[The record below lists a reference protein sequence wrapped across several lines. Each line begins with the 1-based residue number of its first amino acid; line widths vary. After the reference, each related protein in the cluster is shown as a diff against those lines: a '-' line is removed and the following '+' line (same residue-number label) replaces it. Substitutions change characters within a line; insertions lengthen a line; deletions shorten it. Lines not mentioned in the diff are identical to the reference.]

1 MCLFCS
7 SLAVWEGGRKE
18 NTDEVRVEETNEGWR
33 EEGSGIG
40 TRGGKIVREIERKIK
55 FNDIVLL

>member
-1 MCLFCS
+1 M
-7 SLAVWEGGRKE
+7 WEGERKE